1 MKAVHF
7 GAGNIGRGFV
17 GLLLHGAGYELVFAD
32 VADALIDGLK
42 AADSYQVH
50 EVGDDPRTH
59 VVRGFSAINSAKE
72 PEALVEAIAG
82 ADVVTTAVGAHIL
95 KFVAPA
101 IAAGI
106 AARPPR
112 ADRIAVMACEN
123 AINATDILAAEIAKS
138 YSGDDLAERAI
149 FANTA
154 VDRIVPNQDPNAG
167 LDVTVENFFEWAID
181 RTPFGGSEPDIPGVT
196 WVDDLEPYIER
207 KLFTVN
213 TGHATSAW
221 FGYAAGVHKLSDALA
236 DPQVSAKVAAVLAE
250 TASLIVAKHGVDPD
264 VQAAYVAKILKRFAN
279 PSLPDT
285 VERVGRAPLRKLSRN
300 ERFISPA
307 SQLAERGMPRDALL
321 EAIGAGLLFDAE
333 SDPEAVELQRLLA
346 TETAEA
352 FTEKVTSLTADHPL
366 YADVVKVVAA
376 RQGGSR

>member
-17 GLLLHGAGYELVFAD
+17 GLLLSNAGYDLVFAD
-32 VADALIDGLK
+32 VADALIDALK
-42 AADSYQVH
+42 NAESYSVH
-50 EVGDDPRTH
+50 EVGENPRTH
-59 VVRGFSAINSAKE
+59 VVRGFSALNSATE
-72 PEALVEAIAG
+72 LDALVAEIAQ
-82 ADVVTTAVGAHIL
+82 ANVVTTAVGAHIL

-106 AARPPR
+106 AARPDGSPR
-112 ADRIAVMACEN
+112 VAVMACEN
-123 AINATDILAAEIAKS
+123 AINGTDILAAEIARN
-138 YSGDDLAERAI
+138 YQGDDLAVRAL

-181 RTPFGGSEPDIPGVT
+181 RTPFEGGEPTIDGVT

-221 FGYAAGVHKLSDALA
+221 FGYAAGVSKLSDALA
-236 DPQVSAKVAAVLAE
+236 DPQIFAKVAAVL
-250 TASLIVAKHGVDPD
+250 
-264 VQAAYVAKILKRFAN
+264 
-279 PSLPDT
+279 
-285 VERVGRAPLRKLSRN
+285 KLSRN

-307 SQLAERGMPRDALL
+307 SQLAERGMPRDGLL
-321 EAIGAGLLFDAE
+321 AAVAAGLLFDTAD
-333 SDPEAVELQRLLA
+333 DPESVEVQKLLA
-346 TETAEA
+346 
-352 FTEKVTSLTADHPL
+352 EKSADEFVATVTGLEPEHPL
-366 YADVVKVVAA
+366 YPDLVAVVAA
-376 RQGGSR
+376 RQAG